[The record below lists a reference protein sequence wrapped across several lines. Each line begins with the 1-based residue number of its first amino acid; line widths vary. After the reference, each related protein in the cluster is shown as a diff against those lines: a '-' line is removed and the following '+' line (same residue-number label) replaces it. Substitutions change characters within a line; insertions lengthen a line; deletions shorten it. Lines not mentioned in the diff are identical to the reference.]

1 MYKLNRIYENTK
13 IILFKFY
20 MGHYSIPLHTL
31 IISSSHTF
39 FSLQQYKKYCI
50 VEEKKRSLNE
60 KSSNQIII
68 DTEKKI

>member
-1 MYKLNRIYENTK
+1 
-13 IILFKFY
+13 